1 MDLTGED
8 SPYIL
13 YNMTYKE
20 EDFDRLLQLTDYNIR
35 NSQDTILQALKTVLK
50 RRAPEAKPSGMQT

>member
-1 MDLTGED
+1 MDLTGEA
-8 SPYIL
+8 SPYMM

-50 RRAPEAKPSGMQT
+50 RRAPEVKPSGLQI